1 MAANMMPKKKASI
14 IDMKSNKFWLIL
26 LGGLLLI
33 SVVVGWMFINTDGK
47 TAVIT
52 LDGEVIEEVDLSKVE
67 GFYTIDVKGKHHNT
81 IEAEQGRIRVSHADC
96 PDQVCVETG
105 WIEDGSKPI
114 VCLPNRLVI
123 EIRGDG
129 AEVDVAVK

>member
-1 MAANMMPKKKASI
+1 MLKRKASI

-26 LGGLLLI
+26 LGGLLLL
-33 SVVVGWMFINTDGK
+33 SVVIGWFFINTDGK

-52 LDGEVIEEVDLSKVE
+52 LDGEVIDEVDLSKVKMP
-67 GFYTIDVKGKHHNT
+67 YT
-81 IEAEQGRIRVSHADC
+81 IEAESKHRNTIEIERGRICVSHADC

-123 EIRGDG
+123 EIKGDG
-129 AEVDVAVK
+129 VAADITAK

>member
-1 MAANMMPKKKASI
+1 MPKRKASI
-14 IDMKSNKFWLIL
+14 IDMKSNKFWLFIL
-26 LGGLLLI
+26 GNLLLI
-33 SVVVGWMFINTDGK
+33 SVVVGWMFMNTDGK

-52 LDGEVIEEVDLSKVE
+52 LDGEVIDEVDLSKVE
-67 GFYTIDVKGKHHNT
+67 DFYTIDVKGKHHNT
-81 IEAEQGRIRVSHADC
+81 IEAEQGRIRVSCADC

-123 EIRGDG
+123 EIKGDS
-129 AEVDVAVK
+129 AEVDITVK